1 MSKLQVETISHTN
14 NTSALTIDSS
24 GNVTA
29 PVSIGNV
36 GSVVNFSYRNV
47 ESNGFTTTS
56 SSYTDVTGDTT
67 AREWYVD
74 ITPKFNDSIIV
85 FETTMII
92 RVTDTAAYYRFRVVD
107 SNNSDNVLT
116 GTSIAAGNYQVASDI
131 HNDQPIRAAFVS
143 GTTNAMRLQLQVLTT
158 GGTFNATW
166 SSSDIRAITATEFKQ

>member
-36 GSVVNFSYRNV
+36 GSVVNFSYRNLENV
-47 ESNGFTTTS
+47 NFTTTS
-56 SSYTDVTGDTT
+56 SSYVDVTGNTT

-85 FETTMII
+85 LETTMMI
-92 RVTDTAAYYRFRVVD
+92 RVTDTASYYRFRVVD

-131 HNDQPIRAAFVS
+131 MSDNPIRTAFVS
-143 GTTNAMRLQLQVLTT
+143 GTTNSMRLQLQVLTT
-158 GGTFNATW
+158 GGTFSTDW
-166 SSSDIRAITATEFKQ
+166 SSNDIRAITATEFKQ

>member
-1 MSKLQVETISHTN
+1 MSTLKVDTIQKTNGSAPTLNDLSISHAG
-14 NTSALTIDSS
+14 SA
-24 GNVTA
+24 
-29 PVSIGNV
+29 
-36 GSVVNFSYRNV
+36 VNFVYRNI
-47 ESNGFTTTS
+47 ESSGFTTTS
-56 SSYTDVTGDTT
+56 SSYVDVTGDTT

-116 GTSIAAGNYQVASDI
+116 GTSIAAGHYQVASDI

-143 GTTNAMRLQLQVLTT
+143 GTTSAMRLQLQVLTT
-158 GGTFNATW
+158 GGTFNASW
-166 SSSDIRAITATEFKQ
+166 SDNDIRAITATEFKQ

>member
-1 MSKLQVETISHTN
+1 MSTLKVDTIQKTNGSAPTLNDLSISHAG
-14 NTSALTIDSS
+14 SA
-24 GNVTA
+24 
-29 PVSIGNV
+29 
-36 GSVVNFSYRNV
+36 VNFVYRNI
-47 ESNGFTTTS
+47 ESTGFTTTS
-56 SSYTDVTGDTT
+56 TSYVDVTGDTT

-131 HNDQPIRAAFVS
+131 HSDQPIRAAFVS

-158 GGTFNATW
+158 GGTFNADW
-166 SSSDIRAITATEFKQ
+166 SSNDIRAITATEFKQ